1 MVSNVSL
8 DKHISSNNV
17 LYTKL
22 QHNWKQFQQMN
33 PNYLTEAQETKHG
46 KTLKDLY

>member
-8 DKHISSNNV
+8 DKHISSNNG

-22 QHNWKQFQQMN
+22 QHNWKQFQQIN
-33 PNYLTEAQETKHG
+33 PDYLTKVQETKHG
-46 KTLKDLY
+46 KTLKEH